1 MEFLQNF
8 MDSIHIVFVVLFCI
22 IGFIAIIKGGDWFVD
37 SSSYLAEATGI
48 PKLIVGATV
57 VSIGTTLPE
66 LLVSVFSAI
75 AGKYDMAAGN
85 AIGSVTVN
93 TAIILSLAL
102 IFMPAVIKRKDYAL
116 KTVLLF
122 LPLVVMFAFSFK
134 GNVNSRLPLYASIIL
149 LTIFVANIA
158 ENLWGA
164 KKVISLQTPEEKQQK
179 KPIVKKEM
187 ILKIVFFF
195 IGAVLLFVGAQ
206 LLQTSSITIAHKI
219 GIPEQ
224 IIGLTIVAIGTSL
237 PELVTT
243 VTAIIK
249 KEHSLSAGN
258 IIGANILDLTLI
270 LALCGIVSGGALPMS
285 AQTVLFDIPFCLL
298 VSAIA
303 IIPALITKKFHRIQG
318 VINIVLYVAYVVIMI
333 IGVDKIGIFVG

>member
-8 MDSIHIVFVVLFCI
+8 MDSIHVVFVVLFCI

-66 LLVSVFSAI
+66 LLVSLFSAI

-93 TAIILSLAL
+93 TAVVLSLAL
-102 IFMPAVIKRKDYAL
+102 IFMPATIKRKDYAL
-116 KTVLLF
+116 KSVLLF

-149 LTIFVANIA
+149 LVIFAANIA

-164 KKVISLQTPEEKQQK
+164 KKVLSLQTPEEKQQK

-243 VTAIIK
+243 VTAIVK
-249 KEHSLSAGN
+249 KEYSLSAGN

-270 LALCGIVSGGALPMS
+270 LSLCGIVSGGALPMS

-303 IIPALITKKFHRIQG
+303 IVPALITKKFHRIQG
-318 VINIVLYVAYVVIMI
+318 FINIALYIAYVVIMI
-333 IGVDKIGIFVG
+333 IGVGKIGIFVG

>member
-1 MEFLQNF
+1 MDFLQSF
-8 MDSIHIVFVVLFCI
+8 MDNRHVVLVILFLI
-22 IGFIAIIKGGDWFVD
+22 VGLAAIIKGGDWFVD
-37 SSSYLAEATGI
+37 SASYLAEATGI

-57 VSIGTTLPE
+57 VSIGTTMPE
-66 LLVSVFSAI
+66 LLVSVFSAA
-75 AGKYDMAAGN
+75 AGSYDMAAGN

-122 LPLVVMFAFSFK
+122 SPLLVMFAFSFK
-134 GNVNSRLPLYASIIL
+134 GNRNSALPLVASIIL
-149 LTIFVANIA
+149 LVIFACNIA

-164 KKVISLQTPEEKQQK
+164 KRAVTLMTEEEKSHK
-179 KPIVKKEM
+179 KKIVKKEM

-195 IGAVLLFVGAQ
+195 IGAVMLFIGAQ
-206 LLQTSSITIAHKI
+206 LLQTSSVTLARRM
-219 GIPEQ
+219 GIKEQ

-258 IIGANILDLTLI
+258 IIGANILDVSLI
-270 LALCGIVSGGALPMS
+270 LALCGVISGGSLPMS
-285 AQTVLFDIPFCLL
+285 AQTILFDIPVCLL
-298 VSAIA
+298 VSAVA
-303 IIPALITKKFHRIQG
+303 IVPALITKKFHRWQG
-318 VINIVLYVAYVVIMI
+318 VVNIVVYIAYVVIMI
-333 IGVDKIGIFVG
+333 IGVNKFGIFVG